1 MNKNNFSFDLESKFG
16 INISSEDQFADY
28 NKHHFVQAL
37 IDSTTEPSF
46 TIDIT
51 ELGKH
56 IKTIHIHP
64 DESRCIQQ
72 HTEMELDLHLKN
84 IRLLEMLKYKLF
96 APKMNWYNTVGDIT
110 FSGTICK
117 DFTTFKIFIIDINA
131 TFLLRNFVLQNSEK
145 YIEQFQSMLDDSS
158 FENMIFIYCK
168 SNYDEDGFYKY
179 MKFFDKNNFIEIL
192 KKYNECVL
200 SVSTWHEISCGLNVS
215 SKDLQTI
222 YQRIYA
228 RD

>member
-1 MNKNNFSFDLESKFG
+1 MNKNNFSFDLESKFS

-56 IKTIHIHP
+56 IKTIHTHS
-64 DESRCIQQ
+64 DESGCIQQ
-72 HTEMELDLHLKN
+72 YSEMELDLHLKN

-131 TFLLRNFVLQNSEK
+131 TFLLRNFAKQNSEK

-158 FENMIFIYCK
+158 FENMIFICCK
-168 SNYDEDGFYKY
+168 SDYDEDGFYKY

-215 SKDLQTI
+215 SKDLLTV

>member
-1 MNKNNFSFDLESKFG
+1 MNDNNFNFDLESKFS

-37 IDSTTEPSF
+37 IDSTTKPSF

-51 ELGKH
+51 ELEKY
-56 IKTIHIHP
+56 IKTIHVHP

-84 IRLLEMLKYKLF
+84 IRLLEILKYKLF

-131 TFLLRNFVLQNSEK
+131 AFLLQNFVKQDSEK
-145 YIEQFQSMLDDSS
+145 YIEQFQGMLDDSL
-158 FENMIFIYCK
+158 FENMIFICCK
-168 SNYDEDGFYKY
+168 SSYDEDDFYKY

-192 KKYNECVL
+192 KNYNERVL
-200 SVSTWHEISCGLNVS
+200 NIDTWFEISCGLNVS
-215 SKDLQTI
+215 SEDLQSI

-228 RD
+228 EN